1 MAETQV
7 QEQTSQSQEI
17 QSADSPKMDRI
28 YYNYGDQK
36 IDLKHY
42 IHNLNS
48 NLDRFLES
56 RINWS
61 SAQKQAFVDRFN
73 KLKQGL
79 IDQLN
84 SNGNRFS
91 TDINGITNDSLGEL
105 SNNKDVLYIDK
116 SGNTYSADE
125 VKNTKN
131 LAVFDV
137 SKELGNYAN
146 KIGGSIAIQGYTK
159 NYYDALQEAK
169 AKEALKQKAIAER
182 QSKSSSNSS
191 NEDGDNEFDLNKHN
205 FIAYLKNN
213 STIYKADTDSFDW
226 DTVYSLDN
234 SEDTTHR
241 AEELAKL
248 LNSYYNEM
256 SKSTLNFGNSTYG
269 SQEKYLEAIKNAANA
284 LSNGYSA
291 DDNAIFNAAG
301 IDNDFLSNW
310 FNPLNSEGQ
319 AALEKRQNESQQ
331 LKAKLNVSDTNIT
344 NSYNEKAP
352 LVVTPAK
359 FTDALSPELSINDA
373 YDQLGKLLGIS
384 PADGFNTAATKKWVD
399 DIEFKLI
406 NALKRKDTKTAQ
418 KIASGL
424 MAITAIQEKY
434 IGEGFFVKDP
444 NNPNIYYLDYR
455 DATPGVAVVWDK
467 NTNRVFLKKL
477 IDLENTPIYNNILNN
492 IQLAQ
497 SNRLGGKFLSGGE
510 FAEANKEAI
519 NIRLEKTGMT
529 KEQLSHATAKIGWNS
544 VGSNTSQEN
553 GQIGADDIA
562 RISSVALD
570 LAAIVDPEPVSGA
583 VLNVGST
590 LTTLGADL
598 ADKSVSGWDA
608 AKNFGINLAL
618 DAVGLVPGLDSLK
631 IARSIQ
637 PIAKL
642 VGKAALAYGVLDG
655 VANGKE
661 YLEAI
666 KKVGEGDMSRENVM
680 NAAKL
685 LMLVTSATQYGKGK
699 YRGYKTAK
707 AAKKAGKVGVY
718 VKDGAGKVHELIIHD
733 DGTNNFAS
741 QIREN
746 IKNPNRVKEI
756 LKEARNH
763 YGNEF
768 PASLRGNVDFKL
780 DTELTGKGFR
790 FSFKNNAGE
799 STFNPLHTKEKARI
813 FNPATSKEAGIT
825 KPRFL
830 QENTHEGA
838 FHIGNKKTTPENS
851 VNDSTN
857 PKNPVNSPTEPE
869 TGKIKSD
876 TDLEQEARELSLQR
890 KRSEIQQNSIEK
902 RAQLE
907 KNASRQQN
915 IKERLE
921 TIKSKK
927 SQEEL
932 SIQQTEEII
941 EAAKNSSIKD
951 LKSESRKIT
960 ASLKKIN
967 QDISKLE
974 KELHVERFKTPEGSQ
989 TIDELQTQLE
999 TLNNTRKNY
1008 QESINKIET
1017 IINTRKNIKG
1027 VESNLEQAKT
1037 KFQRTIEEEEKTQKL
1052 LAALEQ
1058 QQKKINETGTGLKE
1072 LEEQLLNGFEITYR
1086 NNAGQITKARWKTTT
1101 EDLEEI
1107 RRRLNLIYK
1116 MGGSIQFAKK
1126 GNRISGIGHKS
1137 DTSWENTVGKS
1148 TWERILKELE
1158 NSNGEYYKTI
1168 NDFQTKHARIREEAR
1183 NGGWTSPSSSAYQSN
1198 SIGEYQNQYQ
1208 SGGWNATA
1216 IEPNYSRYDF
1226 SVGNGPNHRNSVDRK
1241 STGWKA
1247 DNLYAGITDDRRLL
1261 GRYDAN
1267 KGDSDDYGNGIL
1279 AQKNEQLKRWNL
1291 ELFLDKDGYYKMRK
1305 IGENSPTQSTG
1316 EFGTAPLRELDTNLP
1331 GFENE
1336 SNSNE
1341 ENLEKGQFGGK
1352 SDTSVKTSK
1361 EEIKQN
1367 LLDSIP
1373 ALAEFLRMKWLNSTA
1388 TSLGNAAKK
1397 AVIPYHQD
1405 PLILHKAVYGNFKAK
1420 QQGAQS
1426 AADLYRATA
1435 AHPLT
1440 SNGELQTAAQ
1450 LEAAIKGQSYIEA
1463 GNKAD
1468 DAMYRTTQE
1477 KAWEREKD
1485 NAENSWKVA
1494 MANRQEDVD
1503 AEIKKLKIDHAVKS
1517 QKYTNTNNWAI
1528 QAIQDYKDKL
1538 AEKKSLL
1545 MAANLKDL
1553 QTLALVNPQALGINL
1568 SNEESLVLENINNGS
1583 ILPSNMTADQKAAY
1597 KSAMQKINWAKTL
1610 YMRKMEGLP
1619 ESNFRDLILQG
1630 INDNSYARITP
1641 PSDNITIETTSSRDS
1656 ENLED
1661 LENSKELEQLTQQI
1675 LNQRAQSYLKEG
1687 GKIKLTIAKMK
1698 EKIKNA
1704 DRLQKV
1710 LFKQVD
1716 SLDKQLDRISKSML
1730 GNTGKIVNIK

>member
-7 QEQTSQSQEI
+7 KEQTSQSQEI

-91 TDINGITNDSLGEL
+91 TDINGITTDSLGEL
-105 SNNKDVLYIDK
+105 SNNKDILYIDK
-116 SGNTYSADE
+116 SGNTYSPDE
-125 VKNTKN
+125 VGDTKN

-146 KIGGSIAIQGYTK
+146 KIGGSIAISGYTK
-159 NYYDALQEAK
+159 SYYDALQEAK
-169 AKEALKQKAIAER
+169 VKETLRQKAIAER
-182 QSKSSSNSS
+182 QSKSSSNSG
-191 NEDGDNEFDLNKHN
+191 NEEGDNEFDLNKHN

-213 STIYKADTDSFDW
+213 TTIYKADTDSFDW

-291 DDNAIFNAAG
+291 EDNAVLNAAG
-301 IDNDFLSNW
+301 IDNDFLSDW
-310 FNPLNSEGQ
+310 FSPLNSEGQ

-331 LKAKLNVSDTNIT
+331 LKDKLNISDVNIT

-359 FTDALSPELSINDA
+359 FTDSLSPEISVNDA

-399 DIEFKLI
+399 DIELKLI
-406 NALKRKDTKTAQ
+406 NALKRKDTTTAQ

-434 IGEGFFVKDP
+434 IGEGFFIQDP
-444 NNPNIYYLDYR
+444 NNQNIYYLDYR
-455 DATPGVAVVWDK
+455 DTTPGVAVVWDK

-477 IDLENTPIYNNILNN
+477 IDLENTPIYNNILNS

-519 NIRLEKTGMT
+519 NTRLEKTGMT

-570 LAAIVDPEPVSGA
+570 LAAIIDPEPVSGA

-598 ADKSVSGWDA
+598 TDKSVSGWDA

-618 DAVGLVPGLDSLK
+618 DAVGLIPGLDSLK
-631 IARSIQ
+631 IAKSIQ
-637 PIAKL
+637 PVAKL

-661 YLEAI
+661 YLAAI
-666 KKVGEGDMSRENVM
+666 QKVGEGDMSRENVM

-718 VKDGAGKVHELIIHD
+718 VKDGNGKVHELIIYD

-746 IKNPNRVKEI
+746 IKNPNRVKQI
-756 LKEARNH
+756 IKDARRQYNA
-763 YGNEF
+763 EF
-768 PASLRGNVDFKL
+768 PVALRGEADFKL

-813 FNPATSKEAGIT
+813 FNPATSEEAGIT

-838 FHIGNKKTTPENS
+838 IHIGNRRTTPENPA
-851 VNDSTN
+851 NN
-857 PKNPVNSPTEPE
+857 PTEPE
-869 TGKIKSD
+869 NPVNGPNEPKRGKGKSD
-876 TDLEQEARELSLQR
+876 TELEQEARKRKLQ
-890 KRSEIQQNSIEK
+890 EIQQKSSEK
-902 RAQLE
+902 RASLE
-907 KNASRQQN
+907 QNAGRQQN
-915 IKERLE
+915 VKERLE
-921 TIKSKK
+921 TIRNRK

-932 SIQQTEEII
+932 SVQQLEEIL
-941 EAAKNSSIKD
+941 EDAKSFNLGDLRTASKIHKKD
-951 LKSESRKIT
+951 LKE
-960 ASLKKIN
+960 IN
-967 QDISKLE
+967 GKISKLE
-974 KELHVERFKTPEGSQ
+974 IKLKTERFKTPEGSKE
-989 TIDELQTQLE
+989 IEELQQQLE
-999 TLNNTRKNY
+999 RLNDTKKNC
-1008 QESINKIET
+1008 QTAIDKIET
-1017 IINTRKNIKG
+1017 IIATKTNKTEVKSKLSEARAKY
-1027 VESNLEQAKT
+1027 QAT
-1037 KFQRTIEEEEKTQKL
+1037 AEEEEKTQKL
-1052 LAALEQ
+1052 LEYLEKK
-1058 QQKKINETGTGLKE
+1058 QKKINETGTGLKE
-1072 LEEQLLNGFEITYR
+1072 LEEQLLNGFEIKYR
-1086 NNAGQITKARWKTTT
+1086 NSSGQETTAIWKTTI

-1107 RRRLNLIYK
+1107 KKRLSLIYK
-1116 MGGSIQFAKK
+1116 MGGSIQFAKEGRK
-1126 GNRISGIGHKS
+1126 ISGIGHKS

-1148 TWERILKELE
+1148 TWKRILEELE
-1158 NSNGEYYKTI
+1158 KSNGEYYRTI

-1183 NGGWTSPSSSAYQSN
+1183 NGGWTSPSSPAYQSN

-1226 SVGNGPNHRNSVDRK
+1226 SVGNGPNNRNSVDRK

-1279 AQKNEQLKRWNL
+1279 AQKNAQLKRWNL
-1291 ELFLDKDGYYKMRK
+1291 ELFLDPNDGYYKMRK

-1336 SNSNE
+1336 SNS
-1341 ENLEKGQFGGK
+1341 EKGQFGGK

-1367 LLDSIP
+1367 LLNSIP
-1373 ALAEFLRMKWLNSTA
+1373 ALAEFLRMKWLNDTA
-1388 TSLGNAAKK
+1388 NSLRDSAKK

-1405 PLILHKAVYGNFKAK
+1405 PFILHKAVYGDFKAK

-1426 AADLYRATA
+1426 AADLYRAAA

-1463 GNKAD
+1463 GNKVD

-1494 MANRQEDVD
+1494 MTNRKYDVD
-1503 AEIKKLKIDHAVKS
+1503 AEIDKTNIDHTAKS
-1517 QKYTNTNNWAI
+1517 QKYTNINNWAI
-1528 QAIQDYKDKL
+1528 QAITDYKNKL
-1538 AEKKSLL
+1538 KEKKALL
-1545 MAANLKDL
+1545 LAANLKDL
-1553 QTLALVNPQALGINL
+1553 QTLALVNPQALGIHL
-1568 SNEESLVLENINNGS
+1568 SNEESTILDGVNSGL
-1583 ILPSNMTADQKAAY
+1583 ILPSNMTAAQ
-1597 KSAMQKINWAKTL
+1597 KSAYSSAVKKINWAKTA

-1619 ESNFRDLILQG
+1619 ESDFKDLILQG
-1630 INDNSYARITP
+1630 LSDNSYARITP
-1641 PSDNITIETTSSRDS
+1641 PSDNITLDPTTNSG
-1656 ENLED
+1656 N
-1661 LENSKELEQLTQQI
+1661 LENSEELEQLVQQI
-1675 LNQRAQSYLKEG
+1675 LNQRTYPSFKKG
-1687 GKIKLTIAKMK
+1687 GEIKLAIAKIK

-1716 SLDKQLDRISKSML
+1716 SLDKQLDRISKNMI
-1730 GNTGKIVNIK
+1730 GHTGKIVNIK

>member
-1 MAETQV
+1 MAETKV

-17 QSADSPKMDRI
+17 QSTDSPKMDRV

-91 TDINGITNDSLGEL
+91 TDINGITTDSLGEL
-105 SNNKDVLYIDK
+105 SNNKDILYIDK
-116 SGNTYSADE
+116 SGNTYSPDE
-125 VKNTKN
+125 VGNTKN

-146 KIGGSIAIQGYTK
+146 KIGGSIAISGYTK
-159 NYYDALQEAK
+159 SYYDALQEAK
-169 AKEALKQKAIAER
+169 VKEALRQKAIAER
-182 QSKSSSNSS
+182 QSKSSSNSG
-191 NEDGDNEFDLNKHN
+191 NEEGDNEFDLNKHN

-213 STIYKADTDSFDW
+213 TTIYKADTDSFDW

-269 SQEKYLEAIKNAANA
+269 SQKKYLEAIKNAANA

-291 DDNAIFNAAG
+291 DDNAVFNAAG

-331 LKAKLNVSDTNIT
+331 LKDKLNVSDVNIT

-359 FTDALSPELSINDA
+359 FTDSLSPEISVNDA

-384 PADGFNTAATKKWVD
+384 PADGFNTTATKKWVD

-434 IGEGFFVKDP
+434 IGEGFFIKDP
-444 NNPNIYYLDYR
+444 NSPNIYYLDYR

-519 NIRLEKTGMT
+519 NTRLEKTGMT

-598 ADKSVSGWDA
+598 TDKSVSGWDA

-618 DAVGLVPGLDSLK
+618 DAVGLIPGLDSLK
-631 IARSIQ
+631 IAKSIQ
-637 PIAKL
+637 PVAKL

-661 YLEAI
+661 YLAAI
-666 KKVGEGDMSRENVM
+666 QKVGEGDMSRENVM

-718 VKDGAGKVHELIIHD
+718 VKDKTGKVHELIIYD
-733 DGTNNFAS
+733 DGTNDFAS
-741 QIREN
+741 RIREN
-746 IKNPNRVKEI
+746 IKNPNRVTQI
-756 LKEARNH
+756 IKEARRQYNA
-763 YGNEF
+763 EF
-768 PASLRGNVDFKL
+768 PVALRGEAEFKL

-790 FSFKNNAGE
+790 FGFKNNAGE

-813 FNPATSKEAGIT
+813 FNPATSEEAGIT

-838 FHIGNKKTTPENS
+838 IHIGNRKTTPENPS
-851 VNDSTN
+851 NSSTD

-869 TGKIKSD
+869 KGKIKSD
-876 TDLEQEARELSLQR
+876 TELEQEARERVLRDIQR
-890 KRSEIQQNSIEK
+890 KSREK
-902 RAQLE
+902 RASLE
-907 KNASRQQN
+907 QNTGRQQN
-915 IKERLE
+915 VKERLE
-921 TIKSKK
+921 TIKNKK

-932 SIQQTEEII
+932 SVQQLEEILE
-941 EAAKNSSIKD
+941 EAEKFHLGDLRKVSRTHKKKLREINNEISELEIK
-951 LKSESRKIT
+951 LKT
-960 ASLKKIN
+960 
-967 QDISKLE
+967 
-974 KELHVERFKTPEGSQ
+974 ERFKTPDGSQ
-989 TIDELQTQLE
+989 EMDRLQQQLE
-999 TLNNTRKNY
+999 ELNKTRKNY
-1008 QESINKIET
+1008 QEAVGKIET
-1017 IINTRKNIKG
+1017 MIATKTNKKAAKSKLREARAKY
-1027 VESNLEQAKT
+1027 QAT
-1037 KFQRTIEEEEKTQKL
+1037 AEEEERTQKL
-1052 LAALEQ
+1052 LEYLEKK
-1058 QQKKINETGTGLKE
+1058 QKKINETDTGLKD
-1072 LEEQLLNGFEITYR
+1072 LEEKILNGFEIKYR
-1086 NNAGQITKARWKTTT
+1086 NSSGQETTAIWRT
-1101 EDLEEI
+1101 TMKDLDEI
-1107 RRRLNLIYK
+1107 KKRLSLIHK

-1126 GNRISGIGHKS
+1126 GRELSGIGHKS
-1137 DTSWENTVGKS
+1137 GTSWENTVGKS

-1158 NSNGEYYKTI
+1158 NSNGEYYRTI
-1168 NDFQTKHARIREEAR
+1168 NDFQTKHAKIREEAR

-1208 SGGWNATA
+1208 LGGWNAVA

-1226 SVGNGPNHRNSVDRK
+1226 SVGNGPNNRNSVDRK

-1261 GRYDAN
+1261 GRYDAS
-1267 KGDSDDYGNGIL
+1267 KGDADDYGNGIL

-1305 IGENSPTQSTG
+1305 IGENSSTQSTG
-1316 EFGTAPLRELDTNLP
+1316 EFGTAPLRDLDTNLP

-1336 SNSNE
+1336 SSS
-1341 ENLEKGQFGGK
+1341 EKGQFGGK
-1352 SDTSVKTSK
+1352 SDTPTKTSK

-1367 LLDSIP
+1367 LLNSIP
-1373 ALAEFLRMKWLNSTA
+1373 ALAEFLRMKWANNSNV
-1388 TSLGNAAKK
+1388 SLGNAAKK

-1405 PLILHKAVYGNFKAK
+1405 PLILHKAVYGDFKTK

-1450 LEAAIKGQSYIEA
+1450 LEALTRGQSYIEA

-1468 DAMYRTTQE
+1468 DAMYRATQD

-1494 MANRQEDVD
+1494 MANRQQDVA
-1503 AEIKKLKIDHAVKS
+1503 AEIDKASIDHTTKS
-1517 QKYTNTNNWAI
+1517 SNYTNINNWAI
-1528 QAIQDYKDKL
+1528 QAIKDYKDKL
-1538 AEKKSLL
+1538 AEKKALL
-1545 MAANLKDL
+1545 LAANLKDL
-1553 QTLALVNPQALGINL
+1553 QTLALVNPQALGIHL
-1568 SNEESLVLENINNGS
+1568 SNEEYTILEGVNNGLV
-1583 ILPSNMTADQKAAY
+1583 LPSNMTEAQ
-1597 KSAMQKINWAKTL
+1597 KSAYNSAIKKINWAKTS

-1619 ESNFRDLILQG
+1619 ESNFKDLILQG
-1630 INDNSYARITP
+1630 LSDNSYARITP
-1641 PSDNITIETTSSRDS
+1641 PSDDITLDATNSG
-1656 ENLED
+1656 N
-1661 LENSKELEQLTQQI
+1661 LENSQELEQLVQQI
-1675 LNQRAQSYLKEG
+1675 LNQRTYPSFKKG
-1687 GKIKLTIAKMK
+1687 GEVKLAIAKIK

-1716 SLDKQLDRISKSML
+1716 SLDKQLDRISKNMI
-1730 GNTGKIVNIK
+1730 GHTGKIVNIK

>member
-91 TDINGITNDSLGEL
+91 TDINGITTDSLGEL
-105 SNNKDVLYIDK
+105 SNNKDILYIDK
-116 SGNTYSADE
+116 SGNTYSPDE
-125 VKNTKN
+125 VGDAKN

-146 KIGGSIAIQGYTK
+146 KIGGSIAISGYTK

-169 AKEALKQKAIAER
+169 VKEALRQKAIAER
-182 QSKSSSNSS
+182 QSKSSSNSG
-191 NEDGDNEFDLNKHN
+191 NEEGDNEFDLNKHN

-213 STIYKADTDSFDW
+213 TTIYKADTDSFDW

-291 DDNAIFNAAG
+291 DDNAVFNAAG

-331 LKAKLNVSDTNIT
+331 LKDKLNVSDVNIT

-359 FTDALSPELSINDA
+359 FTDSLSPEISVNDA

-406 NALKRKDTKTAQ
+406 NALKRKDTNTAQ

-434 IGEGFFVKDP
+434 IGEGFFIKDP
-444 NNPNIYYLDYR
+444 NSPNIYYLDYR

-519 NIRLEKTGMT
+519 NTRLEKTGMT

-598 ADKSVSGWDA
+598 ADKSVSGWDT

-718 VKDGAGKVHELIIHD
+718 VKDKTGKVHELIIYD
-733 DGTNNFAS
+733 NDTNNFAS

-746 IKNPNRVKEI
+746 IKNPNRVTQI
-756 LKEARNH
+756 IKEARKQYNA
-763 YGNEF
+763 EF
-768 PASLRGNVDFKL
+768 PVALRGNADFKL

-838 FHIGNKKTTPENS
+838 IHIGNRKTTPEN
-851 VNDSTN
+851 
-857 PKNPVNSPTEPE
+857 PANSPTEPE
-869 TGKIKSD
+869 NPVNSPNEPKKGKGKSD
-876 TDLEQEARELSLQR
+876 TELEQEARKRKLQ
-890 KRSEIQQNSIEK
+890 EIQQKSREK
-902 RAQLE
+902 RASLE
-907 KNASRQQN
+907 QNAGRQQSVKEKLEA
-915 IKERLE
+915 IKN
-921 TIKSKK
+921 KK

-932 SIQQTEEII
+932 SIQQLEEIL
-941 EAAKNSSIKD
+941 EDAKNFRLKD
-951 LKSESRKIT
+951 LKT
-960 ASLKKIN
+960 ANNIYKEDLEKIN
-967 QDISKLE
+967 GKISKLE
-974 KELHVERFKTPEGSQ
+974 IKLKTERLNTPDGSQ
-989 TIDELQTQLE
+989 KIDELQQQLE
-999 TLNNTRKNY
+999 RLNGTRKSC
-1008 QESINKIET
+1008 QEAINKIET
-1017 IINTRKNIKG
+1017 IIATKTNKTAVKSKLSEARAKY
-1027 VESNLEQAKT
+1027 QAT
-1037 KFQRTIEEEEKTQKL
+1037 AEEEEKTQKL
-1052 LAALEQ
+1052 LEYLEKK
-1058 QQKKINETGTGLKE
+1058 QKKINETGTGLKD
-1072 LEEQLLNGFEITYR
+1072 LEEQLLNGFEIKYR
-1086 NNAGQITKARWKTTT
+1086 NSSGQETTAIWRT
-1101 EDLEEI
+1101 TMKDLDEI
-1107 RRRLNLIYK
+1107 KKRLSLIYK

-1126 GNRISGIGHKS
+1126 GKEISGIGHKS
-1137 DTSWENTVGKS
+1137 DTSWGNTVGKS
-1148 TWERILKELE
+1148 TWKRILEELE
-1158 NSNGEYYKTI
+1158 KSNGEYYRTI

-1336 SNSNE
+1336 SNS
-1341 ENLEKGQFGGK
+1341 EKGQFGGK
-1352 SDTSVKTSK
+1352 SDTPTKTSK

-1367 LLDSIP
+1367 LLNSIP
-1373 ALAEFLRMKWLNSTA
+1373 ALAEFLRMKWANNSNI
-1388 TSLGNAAKK
+1388 SLGNAAKK
-1397 AVIPYHQD
+1397 TVIPYHQD
-1405 PLILHKAVYGNFKAK
+1405 PLILHKAVYGDFKTK

-1450 LEAAIKGQSYIEA
+1450 LEALTRGQSYIEA

-1468 DAMYRTTQE
+1468 NAVYRATQD

-1494 MANRQEDVD
+1494 MANRQQDVA
-1503 AEIKKLKIDHAVKS
+1503 AEIDKATMDHATKS
-1517 QKYTNTNNWAI
+1517 KNYANINNWAI
-1528 QAIQDYKDKL
+1528 QAITDYKNKL
-1538 AEKKSLL
+1538 KEKKALL
-1545 MAANLKDL
+1545 LAANLKDL
-1553 QTLALVNPQALGINL
+1553 QTLALVNPQALGIHL
-1568 SNEESLVLENINNGS
+1568 SNEESTILEGVNNGLV
-1583 ILPSNMTADQKAAY
+1583 LPSNMTEAQ
-1597 KSAMQKINWAKTL
+1597 KSAYNSAIKKINWAKTS

-1619 ESNFRDLILQG
+1619 ESGFKDLILQG
-1630 INDNSYARITP
+1630 LSDNSYARITP
-1641 PSDNITIETTSSRDS
+1641 PSDDITLDDTNSG
-1656 ENLED
+1656 N
-1661 LENSKELEQLTQQI
+1661 LENSGELEQLVQQI
-1675 LNQRAQSYLKEG
+1675 LNQRTYPSFKKG
-1687 GKIKLTIAKMK
+1687 GEVKLAIAKIK

-1716 SLDKQLDRISKSML
+1716 SLDKQLDRISKNMI
-1730 GNTGKIVNIK
+1730 GHTGKIVNIK

>member
-91 TDINGITNDSLGEL
+91 TDINGITTDSLGEL

-116 SGNTYSADE
+116 SGNTYSPDE
-125 VKNTKN
+125 VENTKN

-146 KIGGSIAIQGYTK
+146 KIGGSIAISGYTK

-169 AKEALKQKAIAER
+169 VKEALRQKAIAER
-182 QSKSSSNSS
+182 QSKSSSNSG
-191 NEDGDNEFDLNKHN
+191 NEEGDNEFDLNKHN

-213 STIYKADTDSFDW
+213 TTIYKADTDSFDW

-291 DDNAIFNAAG
+291 DDNAVFNAAG

-331 LKAKLNVSDTNIT
+331 LKDKLNVSDVNIT

-359 FTDALSPELSINDA
+359 FTDSLSPEISVNDA

-406 NALKRKDTKTAQ
+406 NALKRKDTTTAQ

-434 IGEGFFVKDP
+434 IGEGFFIQDP

-455 DATPGVAVVWDK
+455 DATPGVAVVWNK

-477 IDLENTPIYNNILNN
+477 IDLENTPIYNNILNS

-519 NIRLEKTGMT
+519 NTRLEKTGMT

-570 LAAIVDPEPVSGA
+570 LAAIIDPEPVSGA

-598 ADKSVSGWDA
+598 ADKSVSGWDT

-618 DAVGLVPGLDSLK
+618 DAVGLIPGLDSLK
-631 IARSIQ
+631 IAKSIQ
-637 PIAKL
+637 PVAKL

-661 YLEAI
+661 YLAAI
-666 KKVGEGDMSRENVM
+666 QKVGEGDMSRENVM

-699 YRGYKTAK
+699 YRGYKIAK
-707 AAKKAGKVGVY
+707 AAKKEGKVGVY
-718 VKDGAGKVHELIIHD
+718 VKDKEGKVHELIIYD
-733 DGTNNFAS
+733 DGTNDFAS
-741 QIREN
+741 RIREN
-746 IKNPNRVKEI
+746 IKNPNRVTQIIKD
-756 LKEARNH
+756 ARTKYND
-763 YGNEF
+763 EF
-768 PASLRGNVDFKL
+768 PAALRGDADFKL

-813 FNPATSKEAGIT
+813 FNPVTSEKAGIT

-838 FHIGNKKTTPENS
+838 AHIGNKKTTSE
-851 VNDSTN
+851 
-857 PKNPVNSPTEPE
+857 NPVNTPTEPKK
-869 TGKIKSD
+869 GKIKSD
-876 TDLEQEARELSLQR
+876 LQLEQEARERILR
-890 KRSEIQQNSIEK
+890 EIQQKSKEK
-902 RAQLE
+902 RASLE
-907 KNASRQQN
+907 QNAGRQQN
-915 IKERLE
+915 IKEKLE
-921 TIKSKK
+921 TIKNKK

-932 SIQQTEEII
+932 SIQQLEEILE
-941 EAAKNSSIKD
+941 EAEKFYLGD
-951 LKSESRKIT
+951 LKKASKTHKIKLREINDEISRLEIK
-960 ASLKKIN
+960 LKT
-967 QDISKLE
+967 
-974 KELHVERFKTPEGSQ
+974 ERFKTPDGSQ
-989 TIDELQTQLE
+989 EIDRLQQQLE
-999 TLNNTRKNY
+999 KLNGTKKNY
-1008 QESINKIET
+1008 QEAVGKIET
-1017 IINTRKNIKG
+1017 FIATKTDKAAVKSKLREARAKY
-1027 VESNLEQAKT
+1027 QAT
-1037 KFQRTIEEEEKTQKL
+1037 AEEEEKTQKL
-1052 LAALEQ
+1052 LEYLEKK
-1058 QQKKINETGTGLKE
+1058 QKKINETGTGLKD
-1072 LEEQLLNGFEITYR
+1072 LEEQLLNGFEIKYR
-1086 NNAGQITKARWKTTT
+1086 NSSGQETTAIWRT
-1101 EDLEEI
+1101 TMKDLDEI
-1107 RRRLNLIYK
+1107 KKRLSLIYK

-1126 GNRISGIGHKS
+1126 GREISGIGHKS

-1148 TWERILKELE
+1148 TWKRILEELE
-1158 NSNGEYYKTI
+1158 KSNGEYYRTI

-1208 SGGWNATA
+1208 LGGWNATA

-1226 SVGNGPNHRNSVDRK
+1226 SVGNGPNNRNSVDRK

-1336 SNSNE
+1336 SNP
-1341 ENLEKGQFGGK
+1341 EKGQFGGK
-1352 SDTSVKTSK
+1352 SDTSVKTDK

-1367 LLDSIP
+1367 LLNSIP
-1373 ALAEFLRMKWLNSTA
+1373 ALAEFLRMKWSNNSNIN
-1388 TSLGNAAKK
+1388 LRDAAKK
-1397 AVIPYHQD
+1397 TVIPYHQD
-1405 PLILHKAVYGNFKAK
+1405 PFILHKAVYGNFIAK

-1468 DAMYRTTQE
+1468 DAMYRATQD

-1494 MANRQEDVD
+1494 MANRQQDVV
-1503 AEIKKLKIDHAVKS
+1503 AEIDKASMDHTTKS
-1517 QKYTNTNNWAI
+1517 KNYENINNWAI
-1528 QAIQDYKDKL
+1528 QAITDYKNKL
-1538 AEKKSLL
+1538 KEKKALL
-1545 MAANLKDL
+1545 LAANLKDL
-1553 QTLALVNPQALGINL
+1553 QTLALVNPQALGIHL
-1568 SNEESLVLENINNGS
+1568 SNEESIILNGVNSGLV
-1583 ILPSNMTADQKAAY
+1583 LPSNMTEAQ
-1597 KSAMQKINWAKTL
+1597 KSAYSSAIKKINWAKTL

-1619 ESNFRDLILQG
+1619 ESNFKDLILQG
-1630 INDNSYARITP
+1630 LSDNSYARITP
-1641 PSDNITIETTSSRDS
+1641 PSDDITLDTTTNSG
-1656 ENLED
+1656 N
-1661 LENSKELEQLTQQI
+1661 LENSEELEQLVQQI
-1675 LNQRAQSYLKEG
+1675 LNQRTYPSFKKG
-1687 GKIKLTIAKMK
+1687 GEIKLAIAKMK

-1716 SLDKQLDRISKSML
+1716 SLDKQLDRISKNMI
-1730 GNTGKIVNIK
+1730 GHTGKIVNIK